1 MGIKIMSRSEKEE
14 GQHNNGFASPQSQ
27 YFLLIKLD
35 LHFLS
40 IFNLING
47 KLLLYCIP
55 AYTFFCFFSSLDSPL
70 LFPAHTVFSHLDAA
84 SDKKGLWPFLPSI
97 FSGLRLQTCRL
108 QSALATQFSTEVRGE
123 GQAGD
128 CCVQMELGEVDFM
141 ADFKMWLCWITLLT
155 VGVAVVPSS

>member
-1 MGIKIMSRSEKEE
+1 MGSYSCIVSRPTR
-14 GQHNNGFASPQSQ
+14 F
-27 YFLLIKLD
+27 FL
-35 LHFLS
+35 
-40 IFNLING
+40 
-47 KLLLYCIP
+47 
-55 AYTFFCFFSSLDSPL
+55 FFSSLDSPL

-108 QSALATQFSTEVRGE
+108 QSALATQFSTEVRG
-123 GQAGD
+123 GRRVPVAFSWR
-128 CCVQMELGEVDFM
+128 VGEVDFM